1 MRQLRRTVLRI
12 LPIVLLCL
20 LASPGCEFDQGPLS
34 DAAGM
39 FERAVVLY
47 NENSYR
53 QAETLFVQSLTV
65 FEQQSETRPLA
76 EAHRYLGQ
84 ISLVDGKLYTG
95 LQHFQ
100 TALRYAREG
109 RDFRSEMALHALIGD
124 AELYLGRTY
133 EAGASYRSARQ
144 LGSAFNDL
152 GFKAEVERKLA
163 RAAFLSGN
171 NEEALLGYQS
181 ALSYIQSTGNNAEA
195 AALLASV
202 GEVYNR
208 QGRFSEALNSF
219 AQART
224 LIDRLD
230 LPGLDARL
238 RMNLGLSLKY
248 QGNLNDAL
256 QQFRDAANLLRTR
269 RVDRDYEVLLLFHI
283 GTVYFESQRIADAKR
298 FFEEGSELAGSLG
311 DRIAEA
317 YQRLL
322 AVQCDVASIPAAQR
336 ISSVDRVVAAYEQ
349 TAGLFREAD
358 HRTGEAFCYA
368 QQGKVYVSAGNGEQ
382 AQRKFRAAI
391 RLEETT
397 LREFLRPE
405 FHAAYQSF
413 LRITKERRE
422 WSADLAG
429 LLMQMNKPDEAL
441 LVLDRASSKPLFESF
456 QDVEVPIRHPELK
469 TEMALARSH
478 VSELNLLQTELSS
491 LRAYQRSDRDEDHIA
506 SLQSRIDRLRGD
518 LGALATRVVSVHP
531 NYEPLL
537 QLTSLSLQ
545 EARQATPR
553 GTLVVR
559 FLAAQEQLH
568 IFALSRNRFEVKSTV
583 LQRQK
588 LMSMV
593 EEYQRLMQDPSVYTG
608 TGGEESVPAMTRFAT
623 LSSQLYDY
631 FLRPVDGFLERN
643 LVIIMSP
650 EFEHFPFHTLERQE
664 RNGGVKYLVEI
675 TSVDY
680 LPSLASLR
688 FKTAN
693 VPRLANV
700 VALGNPTGK
709 NWSIDYELRDIRSF
723 FKDARILI
731 SLEASWENLV
741 PTRADVL
748 QLSTEF
754 SLHAGSSFLGSIAVS
769 DAKTSG
775 EAIQV
780 PFEKLSELPAIPVVL
795 LSNQVGQGVG
805 LSMAHAML
813 LRING
818 TSDVF
823 LNAWH
828 ADRKASKFFSE
839 FFYTHLS
846 NGLAPGDAYRQALL
860 NLIRIREVNHP
871 HSWGQFFHFGVG

>member
-1 MRQLRRTVLRI
+1 MILRI
-12 LPIVLLCL
+12 LPLVFLLL

-34 DAAGM
+34 EAAGM

-53 QAETLFVQSLTV
+53 QAETLFVQSLAV
-65 FEQQSETRPLA
+65 FEQHGETRPLA
-76 EAHRYLGQ
+76 EVHRYLGQ

-95 LQHFQ
+95 LQQFQ
-100 TALRYAREG
+100 TALRYAKEG
-109 RDFRSEMALHALIGD
+109 RDFRSEMALDALIGD
-124 AELYLGRTY
+124 AQLFLGRTY
-133 EAGASYRSARQ
+133 EASASYRAARQ

-163 RAAFLSGN
+163 RSAFLSGN
-171 NEEALLGYQS
+171 DDEALLGYQS
-181 ALSYIQSTGNNAEA
+181 ALSYIQSTGDNAEA
-195 AALLASV
+195 AALLASI

-208 QGRFSEALNSF
+208 QGRYSEALNSLT
-219 AQART
+219 QART

-230 LPGLDARL
+230 VPGLDARL
-238 RMNLGLSLKY
+238 RMNIGLSLKY

-283 GTVYFESQRIADAKR
+283 GSVYFESQRTADAKR
-298 FFEEGSELAGSLG
+298 YFEEGSELARSMG
-311 DRIAEA
+311 DRIAGA

-322 AVQCDVASIPAAQR
+322 AVQCDVASIPQPQR
-336 ISSVDRVVAAYEQ
+336 VQSVERVIASYEQ
-349 TAGLFREAD
+349 TAGQFREAG
-358 HRTGEAFCYA
+358 HRAGEAFCYA
-368 QQGKVYVSAGNGEQ
+368 QQGKYYVSVGNTEQ
-382 AQRKFRAAI
+382 ALRRFRAAVQ
-391 RLEETT
+391 LEEGT

-405 FHAAYQSF
+405 FHTVYQSF
-413 LRITKERRE
+413 LHMKKARQE
-422 WSADLAG
+422 WATDLAG

-441 LVLDRASSKPLFESF
+441 LLLDRASSKPLFESF
-456 QDVEVPIRHPELK
+456 QDVQVAIRHPEVK
-469 TEMALARSH
+469 TEVALARTH
-478 VSELNLLQTELSS
+478 VQDLNLLQIELSS
-491 LRAYQRSDRDEDHIA
+491 LRAYQRSGRDESHIA
-506 SLQSRIDRLRGD
+506 SLQSRIDRLRSD
-518 LGALATRVVSVHP
+518 ITALATRVVSVHP

-537 QLTSLSLQ
+537 QLTSLSLREVQ
-545 EARQATPR
+545 QAIPR

-559 FLAAQEQLH
+559 FLPAQEQLH
-568 IFALSRNRFEVKSTV
+568 IFAISRNRFEVKSTV
-583 LQRQK
+583 LQRGK
-588 LMSMV
+588 LMSLV

-608 TGGEESVPAMTRFAT
+608 TGGEESVPVMTRFAT

-631 FLRPVDGFLERN
+631 LLRPVDGLLERN

-650 EFEHFPFHTLERQE
+650 EFEYFPFHTIERQE

-688 FKTAN
+688 FKTASA
-693 VPRLANV
+693 PRLNAI

-731 SLEASWENLV
+731 SMEATWENLA
-741 PTRADVL
+741 PARADVL

-754 SLHAGSSFLGSIAVS
+754 SLNEGASFLGSLAVS
-769 DAKTSG
+769 DGKTLG
-775 EAIQV
+775 EAINV
-780 PFEKLSELPAIPVVL
+780 PYEKLSELPAVPVVL
-795 LSNQVGQGVG
+795 LSNQVGQGIG

-860 NLIRIREVNHP
+860 NLIRTKEVSHP